1 MRKAGRLILLILGLG
16 WAQEG
21 RAERLKSLRIALI
34 TEALELTPEE
44 AQVFWPVYNARDAA
58 LQKHR
63 EDVHDQL
70 LRLRAERKDIPPQ
83 AYADSVSALYFRLW
97 EGEASIRKA
106 YHDRLLKVLSPQK
119 VAKLYMT
126 ELRMLRRALGEGGPP
141 PHGR

>member
-1 MRKAGRLILLILGLG
+1 VGLMVLVWGLG
-16 WAQEG
+16 WSQES

-44 AQVFWPVYNARDAA
+44 AQVFWPVYNAREAA

-63 EDVHDQL
+63 EEIHDQL
-70 LRLRAERKDIPPQ
+70 MRFRVERKELSPQ

-126 ELRMLRRALGEGGPP
+126 ELRMLRRALGEAGPP
-141 PHGR
+141 RHGR